1 MLRSFVPEQ
10 FFLDSKQL
18 VSSIPPHGRSL
29 KLLEPE
35 RRSTMKSKL
44 SSLTCMAAILLLAP
58 VCVADSNN
66 QSKVLKQQERYTL
79 SLELEFS
86 KKQQNPLEQA
96 ISVLF
101 DVGPNGYA
109 TGFLV
114 GNGLVMT
121 AYHVISGNL
130 STTKKV
136 MLGYKATDVLSVKVF
151 VDGCRAKVIKVDK
164 EADLALLEMCRSSKL
179 AKAPKFQTAPA
190 KDDKLFL
197 IARPHGDKV
206 VSHGSF
212 YGNYMLGTQEY
223 WSVKIDSRDGFSG
236 SPVYNSN
243 AEVVGVFSGYD
254 WSQKLA
260 LISPS
265 IRAQKLLEDYNA
277 TAKP

>member
-1 MLRSFVPEQ
+1 MKRKLACLTS
-10 FFLDSKQL
+10 LAL
-18 VSSIPPHGRSL
+18 V
-29 KLLEPE
+29 
-35 RRSTMKSKL
+35 T
-44 SSLTCMAAILLLAP
+44 LLLTP
-58 VCVADSNN
+58 LCVADTST
-66 QSKVLKQQERYTL
+66 SRMLKQQERYTL
-79 SLELEFS
+79 SLELEFT
-86 KKQQNPLEQA
+86 KKDQNAIEHA

-130 STTKKV
+130 SGTKKV
-136 MLGYKATDVLSVKVF
+136 MLGFRPDDELNVKVF
-151 VDGCRAKVIKVDK
+151 IDGCRAKVMKVDK
-164 EADLALLEMCRSSKL
+164 EADLALLEMCRSSKD
-179 AKAPKFQTAPA
+179 AKPPTFQTSPT
-190 KDDKLFL
+190 KDDKLVL

-206 VSHGSF
+206 ISHGSF
-212 YGNYMLGTQEY
+212 YGNYMLGSQEY

-236 SPVYNSN
+236 SPVYNSK

-265 IRAQKLLEDYNA
+265 FRAQKLLEDYHS
-277 TAKP
+277 AKP

>member
-1 MLRSFVPEQ
+1 MKR
-10 FFLDSKQL
+10 
-18 VSSIPPHGRSL
+18 
-29 KLLEPE
+29 KLA
-35 RRSTMKSKL
+35 
-44 SSLTCMAAILLLAP
+44 SLTSMALVTVLLTPMCLAS
-58 VCVADSNN
+58 SN
-66 QSKVLKQQERYTL
+66 STKILKQQERYTL
-79 SLELEFS
+79 SLELEFT
-86 KKQQNPLEQA
+86 KKEQNPLEHA

-130 STTKKV
+130 SNTKKI
-136 MLGYKATDVLSVKVF
+136 MLGFHSDDELSVKVY
-151 VDGCRAKVIKVDK
+151 VEGCRAKVLKVDK
-164 EADLALLEMCRSSKL
+164 EADLALLEMCRNSKET
-179 AKAPKFQTAPA
+179 KAPTFQTAPT

-236 SPVYNSN
+236 SPVYNSK

-265 IRAQKLLEDYNA
+265 IRAQKLLEEYNL

>member
-1 MLRSFVPEQ
+1 
-10 FFLDSKQL
+10 
-18 VSSIPPHGRSL
+18 
-29 KLLEPE
+29 
-35 RRSTMKSKL
+35 MKSKL
-44 SSLTCMAAILLLAP
+44 CSLTCIAALLMLAP
-58 VCVADSNN
+58 VCVADSKSPNR
-66 QSKVLKQQERYTL
+66 VLKQQERYTL

-86 KKQQNPLEQA
+86 KKDQNPLEQA

-136 MLGYKATDVLSVKVF
+136 MLGFKASDQLAVKVY
-151 VDGCRAKVIKVDK
+151 VDGCRAKVVQVDK
-164 EADLALLEMCRSSKL
+164 EADLALLEMCRNSKN
-179 AKAPKFQTAPA
+179 AKAPVFQTAPS

-197 IARPHGDKV
+197 IARPHGDKI

>member
-1 MLRSFVPEQ
+1 M
-10 FFLDSKQL
+10 
-18 VSSIPPHGRSL
+18 
-29 KLLEPE
+29 
-35 RRSTMKSKL
+35 TSKL
-44 SSLTCMAAILLLAP
+44 CSLTCMAALLLLAP
-58 VCVADSNN
+58 VCAADSKN
-66 QSKVLKQQERYTL
+66 SSRILKQQERYTL

-86 KKQQNPLEQA
+86 KKEQNPLETA

-136 MLGYKATDVLSVKVF
+136 MLGFKATDELTVKVY

-164 EADLALLEMCRSSKL
+164 EADLALLEMCRGSKNT
-179 AKAPKFQTAPA
+179 KAPKFETAPN

-212 YGNYMLGTQEY
+212 YGNYMLGNQEY

-236 SPVYNSN
+236 SPVYNSD

-265 IRAQKLLEDYNA
+265 IRAQKLLDDYNSSV
-277 TAKP
+277 KP

>member
-1 MLRSFVPEQ
+1 
-10 FFLDSKQL
+10 
-18 VSSIPPHGRSL
+18 
-29 KLLEPE
+29 
-35 RRSTMKSKL
+35 MKSKL
-44 SSLTCMAAILLLAP
+44 CSLTCMAALVLLLAP
-58 VCVADSNN
+58 ICVAEK
-66 QSKVLKQQERYTL
+66 SKGSSRILKQQERYTL

-86 KKQQNPLEQA
+86 KKEQNPLEQA
-96 ISVLF
+96 ISILF

-136 MLGYKATDVLSVKVF
+136 MLGFKASDELSVKVF
-151 VDGCRAKVIKVDK
+151 VDGCRAKVIRVDK
-164 EADLALLEMCRSSKL
+164 EADLALLEMCRNSKT
-179 AKAPKFQTAPA
+179 AKAPVFQTAPN

-197 IARPHGDKV
+197 IARPHGDKI

-212 YGNYMLGTQEY
+212 YGNYMLGNQEY

-265 IRAQKLLEDYNA
+265 IRAQKLLDEYNA
-277 TAKP
+277 SAKP

>member
-1 MLRSFVPEQ
+1 MR
-10 FFLDSKQL
+10 
-18 VSSIPPHGRSL
+18 
-29 KLLEPE
+29 
-35 RRSTMKSKL
+35 SKL
-44 SSLTCMAAILLLAP
+44 CSLTCIAALLMLAP
-58 VCVADSNN
+58 VCVADSKSSNRM
-66 QSKVLKQQERYTL
+66 LKQQERYTL

-86 KKQQNPLEQA
+86 KKEQNPLEQA
-96 ISVLF
+96 ISILF

-136 MLGYKATDVLSVKVF
+136 MLGFKASDELAVKVF

-164 EADLALLEMCRSSKL
+164 EADLALLEMCRNSKN
-179 AKAPKFQTAPA
+179 AKAPVFQTAPV
-190 KDDKLFL
+190 KDDKLVL

-206 VSHGSF
+206 VTHGSF
-212 YGNYMLGTQEY
+212 YGNYMLGNQEY

-236 SPVYNSN
+236 SPVYNSK

-265 IRAQKLLEDYNA
+265 FRAQKLLEDYNA

>member
-1 MLRSFVPEQ
+1 MKKLC
-10 FFLDSKQL
+10 
-18 VSSIPPHGRSL
+18 SL
-29 KLLEPE
+29 
-35 RRSTMKSKL
+35 S
-44 SSLTCMAAILLLAP
+44 CMAALVTLMLAP
-58 VCVADSNN
+58 VCLADKNTT
-66 QSKVLKQQERYTL
+66 KVMKQQERYTL
-79 SLELEFS
+79 SLELEFT
-86 KKQQNPLEQA
+86 KKEQNPLEHA

-136 MLGYKATDVLSVKVF
+136 MLGFKANDELAVKVF

-164 EADLALLEMCRSSKL
+164 EADLALLEMCRNSKA
-179 AKAPKFQTAPA
+179 AKAPIFQTAPN

-212 YGNYMLGTQEY
+212 YGNYMLGNQEY

-265 IRAQKLLEDYNA
+265 TRAQKLLEDYQASN
-277 TAKP
+277 P

>member
-1 MLRSFVPEQ
+1 
-10 FFLDSKQL
+10 
-18 VSSIPPHGRSL
+18 
-29 KLLEPE
+29 
-35 RRSTMKSKL
+35 MKSKL
-44 SSLTCMAAILLLAP
+44 CSLTCLAALVTLVFPP
-58 VCVADSNN
+58 VCFADKSA
-66 QSKVLKQQERYTL
+66 SRMLKQQERYTL
-79 SLELEFS
+79 SLELEFT
-86 KKQQNPLEQA
+86 KKEQNPLEHA

-136 MLGYKATDVLSVKVF
+136 MLGFKATDELSVKVF
-151 VDGCRAKVIKVDK
+151 VDGCRAKVIRVDK
-164 EADLALLEMCRSSKL
+164 EADLALLEMCRNSKT

-265 IRAQKLLEDYNA
+265 TRAQKLLDGYLAEN
-277 TAKP
+277 P

>member
-1 MLRSFVPEQ
+1 
-10 FFLDSKQL
+10 
-18 VSSIPPHGRSL
+18 
-29 KLLEPE
+29 
-35 RRSTMKSKL
+35 MKSKL
-44 SSLTCMAAILLLAP
+44 CCLTCIAALLLLAP
-58 VCVADSNN
+58 VSLADSK
-66 QSKVLKQQERYTL
+66 SSSRMLKQQERYTL

-86 KKQQNPLEQA
+86 KKEQNPLEQA

-136 MLGYKATDVLSVKVF
+136 MLGFKASDQLAVKVF

-164 EADLALLEMCRSSKL
+164 EADLALLEMCRNSKN
-179 AKAPKFQTAPA
+179 AKAPVFQTAPS

-212 YGNYMLGTQEY
+212 YGNYMLGNQEY

-265 IRAQKLLEDYNA
+265 TRAQKLLDDYNA

>member
-1 MLRSFVPEQ
+1 MKR
-10 FFLDSKQL
+10 
-18 VSSIPPHGRSL
+18 
-29 KLLEPE
+29 KLC
-35 RRSTMKSKL
+35 
-44 SSLTCMAAILLLAP
+44 SLTCMAAILMLAP
-58 VCVADSNN
+58 VCVADSNKGQN
-66 QSKVLKQQERYTL
+66 RLLKQQERYTL
-79 SLELEFS
+79 SLELEFT
-86 KKQQNPLEQA
+86 KKEQNPLEQA

-136 MLGYKATDVLSVKVF
+136 MLGFKATDDLSVKVF

-164 EADLALLEMCRSSKL
+164 EADLALLEMCRNSKA
-179 AKAPKFQTAPA
+179 AKAPKFQTAPNR
-190 KDDKLFL
+190 DDKLFL

-212 YGNYMLGTQEY
+212 YGNYMLGNQEY

-236 SPVYNSN
+236 SPVYNSD

>member
-1 MLRSFVPEQ
+1 MKKLC
-10 FFLDSKQL
+10 
-18 VSSIPPHGRSL
+18 SL
-29 KLLEPE
+29 
-35 RRSTMKSKL
+35 S
-44 SSLTCMAAILLLAP
+44 CMAALVTLMLAP
-58 VCVADSNN
+58 VCLADKNTT
-66 QSKVLKQQERYTL
+66 KVMKQQERYTL
-79 SLELEFS
+79 SLELEFT
-86 KKQQNPLEQA
+86 KKEQNPLEHA

-136 MLGYKATDVLSVKVF
+136 MLGFKANDELAVKVY

-164 EADLALLEMCRSSKL
+164 EADLALLEMCRNSKS
-179 AKAPKFQTAPA
+179 AKAPKFQTAPV

-197 IARPHGDKV
+197 IARPHGDKI

-212 YGNYMLGTQEY
+212 YGNYMLGNQEY
-223 WSVKIDSRDGFSG
+223 WSVKIDSRHGFSG
-236 SPVYNSN
+236 SPVYNAN

-265 IRAQKLLEDYNA
+265 TRAQKLLEDYQAN
-277 TAKP
+277 PNP

>member
-1 MLRSFVPEQ
+1 
-10 FFLDSKQL
+10 
-18 VSSIPPHGRSL
+18 
-29 KLLEPE
+29 
-35 RRSTMKSKL
+35 MKSKL
-44 SSLTCMAAILLLAP
+44 RSLTCMAAILLLAP
-58 VCVADSNN
+58 VCVADSNKN
-66 QSKVLKQQERYTL
+66 QTRLLKQQERYTL
-79 SLELEFS
+79 SLELEFA
-86 KKQQNPLEQA
+86 KKEQNPLEQA

-136 MLGYKATDVLSVKVF
+136 MLGFKATDELSVKVF
-151 VDGCRAKVIKVDK
+151 VDGCRAKVLKVDK
-164 EADLALLEMCRSSKL
+164 EADLALLEMCRNSKS
-179 AKAPKFQTAPA
+179 AKAPIFQTAPV

-212 YGNYMLGTQEY
+212 YGNYMLGNQEY

>member
-1 MLRSFVPEQ
+1 MKR
-10 FFLDSKQL
+10 
-18 VSSIPPHGRSL
+18 
-29 KLLEPE
+29 KLC
-35 RRSTMKSKL
+35 SV
-44 SSLTCMAAILLLAP
+44 TCMALVTLLLAP
-58 VCVADSNN
+58 ICSAETNTA
-66 QSKVLKQQERYTL
+66 KLLKQQERL
-79 SLELEFS
+79 IVSLELEFS
-86 KKQQNPLEQA
+86 KKDRNALEHA

-130 STTKKV
+130 SNTKKV
-136 MLGYKATDVLSVKVF
+136 MLGFRPSDELSVKVF
-151 VDGCRAKVIKVDK
+151 IDGCKAKVIKVDK
-164 EADLALLEMCRSSKL
+164 EADLALLEMCKSKTV
-179 AKAPKFQTAPA
+179 AAPKFETSPT
-190 KDDKLFL
+190 KDDKLVL

-206 VSHGSF
+206 VTHGSF

-236 SPVYNSN
+236 SPVYNSE

-265 IRAQKLLEDYNA
+265 IRAQKLLDDYHANP
-277 TAKP
+277 KP

>member
-1 MLRSFVPEQ
+1 
-10 FFLDSKQL
+10 
-18 VSSIPPHGRSL
+18 
-29 KLLEPE
+29 
-35 RRSTMKSKL
+35 MKSKL
-44 SSLTCMAAILLLAP
+44 CSLTCIAVFLLLTP
-58 VCVADSNN
+58 VCLADKKS
-66 QSKVLKQQERYTL
+66 SKMLKQQERYTL

-86 KKQQNPLEQA
+86 KKQQNPLAQA

-101 DVGPNGYA
+101 DVGPNGHA

-114 GNGLVMT
+114 GDGLVMT
-121 AYHVISGNL
+121 AYHVISGKL
-130 STTKKV
+130 SNTKKV
-136 MLGYKATDVLSVKVF
+136 MLGFKASDELTVKVF
-151 VDGCRAKVIKVDK
+151 VQGCRAKVIKVDK
-164 EADLALLEMCRSSKL
+164 EADLALLEMCRGSK
-179 AKAPKFQTAPA
+179 AKAPVFQTAPN

-197 IARPHGDKV
+197 IARPHGDKI

-212 YGNYMLGTQEY
+212 IGNYMLGNQEY

>member
-1 MLRSFVPEQ
+1 MKR
-10 FFLDSKQL
+10 
-18 VSSIPPHGRSL
+18 
-29 KLLEPE
+29 KLC
-35 RRSTMKSKL
+35 
-44 SSLTCMAAILLLAP
+44 SLTCIAAILLLAP
-58 VCVADSNN
+58 LCLADKKNNSN
-66 QSKVLKQQERYTL
+66 KILKQQERYTL

-86 KKQQNPLEQA
+86 KKSQNPLEQA

-136 MLGYKATDVLSVKVF
+136 MLGFKASDELAVKVF
-151 VDGCRAKVIKVDK
+151 VDGCKAKVIKVDK
-164 EADLALLEMCRSSKL
+164 EADLALLEMCRNSKD
-179 AKAPKFQTAPA
+179 AKAPVFQTAPN
-190 KDDKLFL
+190 KDDALFL

-212 YGNYMLGTQEY
+212 YGNYMLGNQEY

-236 SPVYNSN
+236 SPVYNAN

>member
-1 MLRSFVPEQ
+1 
-10 FFLDSKQL
+10 
-18 VSSIPPHGRSL
+18 
-29 KLLEPE
+29 
-35 RRSTMKSKL
+35 
-44 SSLTCMAAILLLAP
+44 MAALLLLAP
-58 VCVADSNN
+58 VCVADKSPNR
-66 QSKVLKQQERYTL
+66 VLKQQERYTL

-86 KKQQNPLEQA
+86 KKQQNPFEQA

-114 GNGLVMT
+114 GDGLVMT

-136 MLGYKATDVLSVKVF
+136 MLGFKASDELAVKVY
-151 VDGCRAKVIKVDK
+151 VDGCRARVLRVDK
-164 EADLALLEMCRSSKL
+164 EADLALLEMCRNSKQ
-179 AKAPKFQTAPA
+179 AKAPKFQTAPS

-197 IARPHGDKV
+197 IARPHGDKI

-212 YGNYMLGTQEY
+212 YGNYMLGNQEY

-236 SPVYNSN
+236 SPVYNSE

-265 IRAQKLLEDYNA
+265 IRAQKLLDDYNA
-277 TAKP
+277 QAKP

>member
-1 MLRSFVPEQ
+1 MKRKLACLTSMALVTLLLTP
-10 FFLDSKQL
+10 LCIADSKT
-18 VSSIPPHGRSL
+18 SR
-29 KLLEPE
+29 
-35 RRSTMKSKL
+35 M
-44 SSLTCMAAILLLAP
+44 
-58 VCVADSNN
+58 
-66 QSKVLKQQERYTL
+66 LKQQERYTL
-79 SLELEFS
+79 SLELEFT
-86 KKQQNPLEQA
+86 KKEQNAIEHA

-130 STTKKV
+130 SNTKKI
-136 MLGYKATDVLSVKVF
+136 MLGFRPEDELNVKVYIE
-151 VDGCRAKVIKVDK
+151 GCRAKVIKVDK
-164 EADLALLEMCRSSKL
+164 EADLALLEMCRSSKD
-179 AKAPKFQTAPA
+179 AKPPTFQTSPN
-190 KDDKLFL
+190 KDEKLVL

-206 VSHGSF
+206 ISHGSF
-212 YGNYMLGTQEY
+212 YGDYMLGNQQY

-265 IRAQKLLEDYNA
+265 IRAQKLLEDYHS
-277 TAKP
+277 TKP

>member
-1 MLRSFVPEQ
+1 MN
-10 FFLDSKQL
+10 
-18 VSSIPPHGRSL
+18 
-29 KLLEPE
+29 
-35 RRSTMKSKL
+35 SKL
-44 SSLTCMAAILLLAP
+44 CSLTCIAALLLLAP
-58 VCVADSNN
+58 VSLADSKSSNR
-66 QSKVLKQQERYTL
+66 VLKQQERYTL

-86 KKQQNPLEQA
+86 KKEQNPLEQA

-136 MLGYKATDVLSVKVF
+136 MLGFKASDELAVKVF

-164 EADLALLEMCRSSKL
+164 EADLALLEMCRNSKN
-179 AKAPKFQTAPA
+179 AKAPVFQTAPT

-212 YGNYMLGTQEY
+212 YGNYMLGNQEY

-265 IRAQKLLEDYNA
+265 TRAQKLLEDYNA

>member
-1 MLRSFVPEQ
+1 
-10 FFLDSKQL
+10 
-18 VSSIPPHGRSL
+18 
-29 KLLEPE
+29 
-35 RRSTMKSKL
+35 MKSKL
-44 SSLTCMAAILLLAP
+44 CSLTCMAALVLLLAP
-58 VCVADSNN
+58 VCVADKS
-66 QSKVLKQQERYTL
+66 SSRLLKQQERYTL

-86 KKQQNPLEQA
+86 KKEQNPLEQA

-130 STTKKV
+130 SSTKKV
-136 MLGYKATDVLSVKVF
+136 MLGFKASDELSVKVF

-164 EADLALLEMCRSSKL
+164 EADLALLEMCRNSKT
-179 AKAPKFQTAPA
+179 AKAPVFQTDPK

-197 IARPHGDKV
+197 IARPHGDKI

-212 YGNYMLGTQEY
+212 YGDYMLGNQEY

-265 IRAQKLLEDYNA
+265 IRAQKLLEEYYA

>member
-1 MLRSFVPEQ
+1 
-10 FFLDSKQL
+10 
-18 VSSIPPHGRSL
+18 
-29 KLLEPE
+29 
-35 RRSTMKSKL
+35 MKRKL
-44 SSLTCMAAILLLAP
+44 SSLTGIATLVILLVAP
-58 VCVADSNN
+58 VCVADKS
-66 QSKVLKQQERYTL
+66 SARLLKQQERYTL
-79 SLELEFS
+79 SLELEFT
-86 KKQQNPLEQA
+86 KKEQNPLEHA

-109 TGFLV
+109 TGFVV

-130 STTKKV
+130 SNTKKV
-136 MLGYKATDVLSVKVF
+136 MLGFRSSDELSVKVY
-151 VDGCRAKVIKVDK
+151 VDGCRAKVLKVDK
-164 EADLALLEMCRSSKL
+164 EADLALLEVCRSSKNT
-179 AKAPKFQTAPA
+179 KAPTFQTAPV

-197 IARPHGDKV
+197 IARPHGDKI

-212 YGNYMLGTQEY
+212 YGNYMLGNQEY

-236 SPVYNSN
+236 SPVYNSK

-265 IRAQKLLEDYNA
+265 IRAQKLLEDYNLEINP
-277 TAKP
+277 TAKQP

>member
-1 MLRSFVPEQ
+1 MKRKLCSLASVALAIIYPAIGSASDQ
-10 FFLDSKQL
+10 DSSAK
-18 VSSIPPHGRSL
+18 
-29 KLLEPE
+29 
-35 RRSTMKSKL
+35 M
-44 SSLTCMAAILLLAP
+44 
-58 VCVADSNN
+58 
-66 QSKVLKQQERYTL
+66 LKQKERYTL
-79 SLELEFS
+79 SLELEFT
-86 KKQQNPLEQA
+86 KKDRNPLERA

-130 STTKKV
+130 SSTKKV
-136 MLGYKATDVLSVKVF
+136 MLGFRADDELNVKVF
-151 VDGCRAKVIKVDK
+151 VDGCRATVLKVDK
-164 EADLALLEMCRSSKL
+164 EADLALLEMCRTSK
-179 AKAPKFQTAPA
+179 AANAPKFQTAPI

-206 VSHGSF
+206 VSRGSF
-212 YGNYMLGTQEY
+212 YGLYMLGNQQY

-236 SPVYNSN
+236 SPVYNQK

-265 IRAQKLLEDYNA
+265 IRAQKLLEDYNSSP
-277 TAKP
+277 KP

>member
-1 MLRSFVPEQ
+1 MR
-10 FFLDSKQL
+10 
-18 VSSIPPHGRSL
+18 
-29 KLLEPE
+29 
-35 RRSTMKSKL
+35 SKL
-44 SSLTCMAAILLLAP
+44 CSLTCIAALLLLAP
-58 VCVADSNN
+58 VSLADSKSSNRM
-66 QSKVLKQQERYTL
+66 LKQQERYTL

-86 KKQQNPLEQA
+86 KKEQNPLEQA

-136 MLGYKATDVLSVKVF
+136 MLGFKASDELAVKVF

-164 EADLALLEMCRSSKL
+164 EADLALLEMCRNSKN
-179 AKAPKFQTAPA
+179 AKAPVFQTSPV
-190 KDDKLFL
+190 KDDKLYL

-265 IRAQKLLEDYNA
+265 TRAQKLLEDYNA

>member
-1 MLRSFVPEQ
+1 
-10 FFLDSKQL
+10 
-18 VSSIPPHGRSL
+18 
-29 KLLEPE
+29 
-35 RRSTMKSKL
+35 MKSKL
-44 SSLTCMAAILLLAP
+44 CSLTCIAVFLLLTP
-58 VCVADSNN
+58 VCLADKNR
-66 QSKVLKQQERYTL
+66 SKILKQQERYTL

-86 KKQQNPLEQA
+86 KKQQNPLETA

-114 GNGLVMT
+114 GDGLVMT

-130 STTKKV
+130 SNTKKV
-136 MLGYKATDVLSVKVF
+136 MLGFKASDELSVKVF
-151 VDGCRAKVIKVDK
+151 IQGCRAKVIKVDK
-164 EADLALLEMCRSSKL
+164 EADLALLEVCRGSK
-179 AKAPKFQTAPA
+179 AKAPVFQTAPN

-212 YGNYMLGTQEY
+212 IGNYMLGNQEY

-236 SPVYNSN
+236 SPVYNAN

-265 IRAQKLLEDYNA
+265 IRAQKLLEEYNA
-277 TAKP
+277 TVKP

>member
-1 MLRSFVPEQ
+1 
-10 FFLDSKQL
+10 
-18 VSSIPPHGRSL
+18 
-29 KLLEPE
+29 
-35 RRSTMKSKL
+35 MKSNL
-44 SSLTCMAAILLLAP
+44 CSLTCIAAILLLAP
-58 VCVADSNN
+58 VCIADKNAN
-66 QSKVLKQQERYTL
+66 KILKQQERYTL

-86 KKQQNPLEQA
+86 KKSQNPFEQA

-136 MLGYKATDVLSVKVF
+136 MLGFKASDELAVKVF

-164 EADLALLEMCRSSKL
+164 EADLALLEMCRNSKT
-179 AKAPKFQTAPA
+179 AKAPVFQTAPS

-212 YGNYMLGTQEY
+212 YGNYMLGNQEY

-236 SPVYNSN
+236 SPVYNQN

>member
-1 MLRSFVPEQ
+1 
-10 FFLDSKQL
+10 
-18 VSSIPPHGRSL
+18 
-29 KLLEPE
+29 
-35 RRSTMKSKL
+35 
-44 SSLTCMAAILLLAP
+44 MAALVTLVFPP
-58 VCVADSNN
+58 VCFADKSA
-66 QSKVLKQQERYTL
+66 SRMLKQQERYTL
-79 SLELEFS
+79 SLELEFT
-86 KKQQNPLEQA
+86 KKEQNPLEHA

-136 MLGYKATDVLSVKVF
+136 MLGFKANDELNVKVF

-164 EADLALLEMCRSSKL
+164 EADLALLEMCRNSKT

-265 IRAQKLLEDYNA
+265 TRAQKLLDEYLAEN
-277 TAKP
+277 P

>member
-1 MLRSFVPEQ
+1 
-10 FFLDSKQL
+10 
-18 VSSIPPHGRSL
+18 
-29 KLLEPE
+29 
-35 RRSTMKSKL
+35 
-44 SSLTCMAAILLLAP
+44 MAAILLLAP
-58 VCVADSNN
+58 VCIADSNN
-66 QSKVLKQQERYTL
+66 SNRMLKQQERYTL

-136 MLGYKATDVLSVKVF
+136 MLGFKAKDELTVKVF

-164 EADLALLEMCRSSKL
+164 EADLALLEMCRSSKT
-179 AKAPKFQTAPA
+179 AKAPVFQIAPN

-212 YGNYMLGTQEY
+212 YGNYMLAGQEY

-265 IRAQKLLEDYNA
+265 IRAQKLLEEYNA
-277 TAKP
+277 TATIKP

>member
-1 MLRSFVPEQ
+1 
-10 FFLDSKQL
+10 
-18 VSSIPPHGRSL
+18 
-29 KLLEPE
+29 
-35 RRSTMKSKL
+35 MKSKL
-44 SSLTCMAAILLLAP
+44 CSLTCIAALLLSAP
-58 VCVADSNN
+58 VCLADKKS
-66 QSKVLKQQERYTL
+66 SELLKQQERYTL
-79 SLELEFS
+79 SLELEFT
-86 KKQQNPLEQA
+86 KKEQNPLEQA

-136 MLGYKATDVLSVKVF
+136 MLGFKANDELTVKVF
-151 VDGCRAKVIKVDK
+151 VDGCRAKVIAVDK
-164 EADLALLEMCRSSKL
+164 EADLALLEMCRGSKQTQF
-179 AKAPKFQTAPA
+179 PKFQTAPN

-197 IARPHGDKV
+197 IARPHGDKI

-212 YGNYMLGTQEY
+212 YGNYMLGNQEY

-243 AEVVGVFSGYD
+243 AEVVGIFSGYD

-265 IRAQKLLEDYNA
+265 IRAQKLLDDYIA
-277 TAKP
+277 QKP

>member
-1 MLRSFVPEQ
+1 
-10 FFLDSKQL
+10 
-18 VSSIPPHGRSL
+18 
-29 KLLEPE
+29 
-35 RRSTMKSKL
+35 
-44 SSLTCMAAILLLAP
+44 MAALVIVLLAP
-58 VCVADSNN
+58 VSAADKGS
-66 QSKVLKQQERYTL
+66 SKILKQQERYTL

-114 GNGLVMT
+114 GDGLVMT

-130 STTKKV
+130 SSTKKV
-136 MLGYKATDVLSVKVF
+136 MLGFKASDELAVKVF
-151 VDGCRAKVIKVDK
+151 VDGCRAKVLRVDK
-164 EADLALLEMCRSSKL
+164 EADLALLEMCRNSKQ
-179 AKAPKFQTAPA
+179 AKAPKFETAPS

-197 IARPHGDKV
+197 IARPHGDKI

-212 YGNYMLGTQEY
+212 YGDYMLGNQEF

-236 SPVYNSN
+236 SPVYNSE

-265 IRAQKLLEDYNA
+265 TRAQKLLDDYKA
-277 TAKP
+277 DTKP

>member
-1 MLRSFVPEQ
+1 
-10 FFLDSKQL
+10 
-18 VSSIPPHGRSL
+18 
-29 KLLEPE
+29 
-35 RRSTMKSKL
+35 MKSKL
-44 SSLTCMAAILLLAP
+44 CSLTCMAALVLLPLTSTSG
-58 VCVADSNN
+58 ADKSSN
-66 QSKVLKQQERYTL
+66 KMLKQQERYTL

-86 KKQQNPLEQA
+86 KKEQNPLEQA

-114 GNGLVMT
+114 GNGIVMT

-136 MLGYKATDVLSVKVF
+136 MLGFKANDELTVKVY

-164 EADLALLEMCRSSKL
+164 EADLALLEMCRGSKT
-179 AKAPKFQTAPA
+179 AKAPKFQTAPN
-190 KDDKLFL
+190 KDDKLVL

-206 VSHGSF
+206 VTHGSF
-212 YGNYMLGTQEY
+212 YGNYMLGNQEY

-265 IRAQKLLEDYNA
+265 IRAQKLLEEYNS

>member
-1 MLRSFVPEQ
+1 
-10 FFLDSKQL
+10 
-18 VSSIPPHGRSL
+18 
-29 KLLEPE
+29 
-35 RRSTMKSKL
+35 MKSKL
-44 SSLTCMAAILLLAP
+44 CSLTCMAALVIVLLAP
-58 VCVADSNN
+58 VCAADKGS
-66 QSKVLKQQERYTL
+66 SRMLKQQERYTL

-86 KKQQNPLEQA
+86 KKDQNPLEQA

-101 DVGPNGYA
+101 DVGPKGYA

-130 STTKKV
+130 SATKKV
-136 MLGYKATDVLSVKVF
+136 MLGFKAGDELSVKVY
-151 VDGCRAKVIKVDK
+151 VAGCRAKVIRVDK
-164 EADLALLEMCRSSKL
+164 EADLALLEMCRSSKVL
-179 AKAPKFQTAPA
+179 KAPVFQTEPN

-197 IARPHGDKV
+197 IARPHGDKI
-206 VSHGSF
+206 VSHGTF
-212 YGNYMLGTQEY
+212 YGEYMLGNQEY

-243 AEVVGVFSGYD
+243 AEVVGGFSGYD

-265 IRAQKLLEDYNA
+265 FRAQKLLDDYNA
-277 TAKP
+277 ATKP

>member
-1 MLRSFVPEQ
+1 
-10 FFLDSKQL
+10 
-18 VSSIPPHGRSL
+18 
-29 KLLEPE
+29 
-35 RRSTMKSKL
+35 MKSKL
-44 SSLTCMAAILLLAP
+44 CSLSCIAALVMVMLAP
-58 VCVADSNN
+58 VCAADSN
-66 QSKVLKQQERYTL
+66 SPSRMLKQQARYTL

-86 KKQQNPLEQA
+86 KKDQNPLEQA

-130 STTKKV
+130 SATKKV
-136 MLGYKATDVLSVKVF
+136 MLGFKASDELSVKVY
-151 VDGCRAKVIKVDK
+151 VDGCRAKVMKVDK
-164 EADLALLEMCRSSKL
+164 EADLALLEMCRGSKNT
-179 AKAPKFQTAPA
+179 KAPKFQTAPN

-212 YGNYMLGTQEY
+212 YGNYMLGNQEY

-254 WSQKLA
+254 WAQKLA

-265 IRAQKLLEDYNA
+265 IRAQKLLEDYNS

>member
-1 MLRSFVPEQ
+1 
-10 FFLDSKQL
+10 
-18 VSSIPPHGRSL
+18 
-29 KLLEPE
+29 
-35 RRSTMKSKL
+35 MKSKL
-44 SSLTCMAAILLLAP
+44 SSLTCMAALLLMLAP
-58 VCVADSNN
+58 VCAADKS
-66 QSKVLKQQERYTL
+66 SSRALKQQERYTL
-79 SLELEFS
+79 SLELEFA
-86 KKQQNPLEQA
+86 KKDQNPLEQA

-136 MLGYKATDVLSVKVF
+136 MLGFKASDELSVKVF
-151 VDGCRAKVIKVDK
+151 VDGCRAKVIRVDK
-164 EADLALLEMCRSSKL
+164 EADLALLEMCRNSKD
-179 AKAPKFQTAPA
+179 AKAPKFQTAPS

-212 YGNYMLGTQEY
+212 YGNYMLGNQEY

-265 IRAQKLLEDYNA
+265 TRAQKLLEDYQASN
-277 TAKP
+277 P